1 MDIRKEY
8 LSLNYK
14 KVEKHLITSLKSAFK
29 KRGFSKAVL
38 GVSGGID
45 SAVVLCL
52 LSRALGA
59 ENIYSFFMPYKST
72 SIKSFKD
79 AGLISIHAGVKLE
92 KVDITESV
100 DSYFKNEQI
109 PERMRIGNKCA
120 RERMSIL
127 YDKSFKHN
135 ALVVG
140 TSNRSEIVMGYGTQ
154 FGDLACALNPLG
166 DLWKTQIWLLA
177 ESMGIPG
184 AIIKKKPSADLWENQ
199 TDEGEM
205 GIAYREIDAI
215 GYLYF
220 EKGYVTKQINKL
232 GYSYKKIDLILTAYE
247 RNEFKRRMP
256 FIIKVN
262 KNKFKGE

>member
-1 MDIRKEY
+1 MDVRKEY

-14 KVEKHLITSLKSAFK
+14 KVEKHLISSLKSAFK
-29 KRGFSKAVL
+29 RRGFTGAVI
-38 GVSGGID
+38 GISGGID

-52 LSRALGA
+52 LSKALGV
-59 ENIYSFFMPYKST
+59 ENVYSFFMPYKST
-72 SIKSFKD
+72 SRKSFED
-79 AGLISIHAGVKLE
+79 ANLVAVHAGVTLTKI
-92 KVDITESV
+92 DITESV
-100 DSYFKNEQI
+100 DSYFKNELNPI
-109 PERMRIGNKCA
+109 RMRIGNKCA

-127 YDKSFKHN
+127 YDRSFKHS

-166 DLWKTQIWLLA
+166 DLWKTQIFLLA

-184 AIIKKKPSADLWENQ
+184 VIIKKKPSADLWENQ

-205 GIAYREIDAI
+205 GISYREIDAI
-215 GYLYF
+215 AYLYF
-220 EKGYVTKQINKL
+220 EKGYVTEQINKL
-232 GYSYKKIDLILTAYE
+232 GYSYKKINVVLTAYE
-247 RNEFKRRMP
+247 RNEFKRQMP

-262 KNKFKGE
+262 SNKFKGE